1 MYYLFI
7 YQRIVITFTQLLPW
21 NHVSYNI
28 YFKIYT
34 FHYSIFDNY
43 LSFDLHIN
51 ISFEYYLWILTS
63 KDWNTPSG
71 LLFMTSR
78 ELCMKLPLHYPN
90 TFQLELML
98 NFSKMNTYKNCRLFG
113 KLWLA
118 YIQICSIIT
127 FAFPEYSFAVRI
139 IIKSLFAWI

>member
-63 KDWNTPSG
+63 KDWNTPRV
-71 LLFMTSR
+71 MY
-78 ELCMKLPLHYPN
+78 E
-90 TFQLELML
+90 
-98 NFSKMNTYKNCRLFG
+98 
-113 KLWLA
+113 
-118 YIQICSIIT
+118 IT
-127 FAFPEYSFAVRI
+127 FALSKHISTRIDAELQQNEYI
-139 IIKSLFAWI
+139 